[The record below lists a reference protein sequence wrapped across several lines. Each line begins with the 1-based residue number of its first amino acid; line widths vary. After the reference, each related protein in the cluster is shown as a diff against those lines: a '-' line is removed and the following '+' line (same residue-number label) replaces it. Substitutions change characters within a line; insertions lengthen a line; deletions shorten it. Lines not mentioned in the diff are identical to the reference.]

1 MPTHPSTIRL
11 YLSQFLLLHLRIL
24 PFLIIFLFLLF
35 LLFLL
40 LLLLLLLLLKPLGLR
55 FTLQREELIFDQI
68 SLLQHILVT
77 VNRVLICR
85 SVFNL

>member
-35 LLFLL
+35 LLLL
-40 LLLLLLLLLKPLGLR
+40 LLPFLLKPLGLR

-77 VNRVLICR
+77 VNRVLIYR